1 MSTIFV
7 LVGVGK
13 EKRGRLVEWVEK
25 ASFVLLNKLSEITS
39 NERNHHTL
47 LSSRNLLAVIREP
60 QFYIL
65 PIISRRLSKVV
76 VPGEHYILK
85 DLPFYEEAHKADAT
99 ACQERLDQ
107 REEKRQERKLRR
119 APGEKS
125 RASFSAAYPPVKK
138 KKLSEKAV
146 KASALIPVS
155 PSASTLSASTST
167 DSSVP
172 ASKGNLDLPDF
183 E

>member
-1 MSTIFV
+1 MVS
-7 LVGVGK
+7 
-13 EKRGRLVEWVEK
+13 
-25 ASFVLLNKLSEITS
+25 
-39 NERNHHTL
+39 
-47 LSSRNLLAVIREP
+47 
-60 QFYIL
+60 
-65 PIISRRLSKVV
+65 
-76 VPGEHYILK
+76 GEHFVLK
-85 DLPFYEEAHKADAT
+85 DLPFYEEAHKADVT

-125 RASFSAAYPPVKK
+125 RASFFAACPPVKK
-138 KKLSEKAV
+138 KKPSAKAV

-155 PSASTLSASTST
+155 SSASTLSASTST

-172 ASKGNLDLPDF
+172 ASNGNLDLPDF

>member
-1 MSTIFV
+1 MLTFFV
-7 LVGVGK
+7 LVGAGK
-13 EKRGRLVEWVEK
+13 DRKGRLVEWVEK
-25 ASFVLLNKLSEITS
+25 ALFVRLNKLFEITA
-39 NERNHHTL
+39 NKKNHQML
-47 LSSRNLLAVIREP
+47 LSARNLLAVIREP
-60 QFYIL
+60 QSYIL
-65 PIISRRLSKVV
+65 PIIPRWFPKVV
-76 VPGEHYILK
+76 VSGEHFVLK

>member
-1 MSTIFV
+1 M
-7 LVGVGK
+7 
-13 EKRGRLVEWVEK
+13 
-25 ASFVLLNKLSEITS
+25 
-39 NERNHHTL
+39 
-47 LSSRNLLAVIREP
+47 
-60 QFYIL
+60 
-65 PIISRRLSKVV
+65 
-76 VPGEHYILK
+76 K

-138 KKLSEKAV
+138 KKPSAKAD
-146 KASALIPVS
+146 KALALIPVS
-155 PSASTLSASTST
+155 PFASTLSASTST

-172 ASKGNLDLPDF
+172 TSKGNLDLPDF